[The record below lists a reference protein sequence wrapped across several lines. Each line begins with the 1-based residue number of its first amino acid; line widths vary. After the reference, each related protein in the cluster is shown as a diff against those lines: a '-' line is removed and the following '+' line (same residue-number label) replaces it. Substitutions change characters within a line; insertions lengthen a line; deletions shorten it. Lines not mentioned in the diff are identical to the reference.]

1 MQDPFSGLDTTT
13 GEMKMTNEDGSPE
26 HLVLSLNK
34 EDEVRVES
42 KLHWDIQWNSKVMST
57 PVDDIEV
64 EEGLEVGE
72 ELNLTPDPLP
82 EVSRAWD

>member
-42 KLHWDIQWNSKVMST
+42 KLH
-57 PVDDIEV
+57 
-64 EEGLEVGE
+64 
-72 ELNLTPDPLP
+72 
-82 EVSRAWD
+82 